1 MISGTISNDAIPI
14 NFMKIK
20 VEGPATSFRESPTVS
35 PITAAMCSGVP
46 RDNSNPSMVFLAL
59 SNAVP
64 VLLKKGPKSAEQA
77 TEPTK
82 TAPNAFIPK
91 AKPIASGTSTLIA
104 DALTG
109 RPLPDAD
116 GHAYLAAE
124 AKQVRV
130 VPAGG

>member
-1 MISGTISNDAIPI
+1 
-14 NFMKIK
+14 
-20 VEGPATSFRESPTVS
+20 
-35 PITAAMCSGVP
+35 MCSGVP

-59 SNAVP
+59 SKAVP

-104 DALTG
+104 LGRIISRKAL
-109 RPLPDAD
+109 
-116 GHAYLAAE
+116 
-124 AKQVRV
+124 RV
-130 VPAGG
+130 AMSIQ